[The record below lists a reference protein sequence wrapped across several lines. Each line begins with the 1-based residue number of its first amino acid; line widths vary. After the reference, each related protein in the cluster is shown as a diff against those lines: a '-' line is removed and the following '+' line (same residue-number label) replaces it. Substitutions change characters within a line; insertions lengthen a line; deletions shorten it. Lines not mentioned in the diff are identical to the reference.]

1 VKEKG
6 DKMKKQFF
14 NYNLLLLLFLTCFS
28 INAGAQNIKPE
39 AKLQQYTIRIGD
51 QTRFFLSVHQPVKEH
66 INFPNL
72 TDTLT
77 GKVQIIN
84 INKPDTA
91 FDANDKSQA
100 TITESYTITSF
111 DAGTYKI
118 PSYSFGSAGGV
129 LKSNELTLQVQT
141 VKVDTTKGIYD
152 IKQPIKVSYTFVD
165 WFKDN
170 WYWVIIPLLL
180 IVAVIGFIVYLKN
193 RPKPQPI
200 VKVVKPTVPA
210 HIIALGKLT
219 EIQGK
224 KLWQQEQTK
233 QYYIELSDVLR
244 EYLENRYH
252 LKTHEKTTDEILSD
266 LKRIEIADEN
276 KGMLKQ
282 ILVLSDLVKFA
293 KEKPLPVEN
302 EQTLEQAINFVKN
315 TQQVVVKVNTEG
327 GSPDV

>member
-1 VKEKG
+1 MKEKG

-14 NYNLLLLLFLTCFS
+14 NYNLFLFLICFK
-28 INAGAQNIKPE
+28 INAGAQNIQPE

-51 QTRFFLSVHQPVKEH
+51 QTKFFLSVHQPVKEH

-77 GKVQIIN
+77 GKVQIVN

-91 FDANDKSQA
+91 LDANDRSQA
-100 TITESYTITSF
+100 TITQSYTITSF
-111 DAGTYKI
+111 DAGTYTI
-118 PSYSFGSAGGV
+118 PSYLFGSAGGV

-152 IKQPIKVSYTFVD
+152 IKQPIMVSYSFVD

-180 IVAVIGFIVYLKN
+180 IAAVIGLIVYLKN

-266 LKRIEIADEN
+266 LRRIDIIDDSRRA
-276 KGMLKQ
+276 LKQ

-293 KEKPLPVEN
+293 KEKPLPLEN
-302 EQTLEQAINFVKN
+302 EQVLEQAITFVKN
-315 TQQVVVKVNTEG
+315 TQQVTVKVNTEG
-327 GSPDV
+327 GSSNV

>member
-14 NYNLLLLLFLTCFS
+14 NYNLFLLLFLTCFT
-28 INAGAQNIKPE
+28 INAGAQNIQPE

-77 GKVQIIN
+77 GKVQIVN

-91 FDANDKSQA
+91 FDTNDKSLA
-100 TITESYTITSF
+100 TVTQSYTITSF
-111 DAGTYKI
+111 DAGTYTI

-170 WYWVIIPLLL
+170 WYWVVIPLLVIAAIIGL
-180 IVAVIGFIVYLKN
+180 IIYLKKH
-193 RPKPQPI
+193 PKPQPI
-200 VKVVKPTVPA
+200 VKVVKPTIPA

-244 EYLENRYH
+244 EYLENRYQ

-266 LKRIEIADEN
+266 LKHIEIADEN
-276 KGMLKQ
+276 KRMLKQ

-315 TQQVVVKVNTEG
+315 TQQVAVKVNTEG
-327 GSPDV
+327 GNANV

>member
-14 NYNLLLLLFLTCFS
+14 NYNLCLLLFLTCFT

-51 QTRFFLSVHQPVKEH
+51 QTRFFLSVYQPVKEH

-77 GKVQIIN
+77 GKVQIVN
-84 INKPDTA
+84 INKPDTT
-91 FDANDKSQA
+91 FDPNDRSHA
-100 TITESYTITSF
+100 TITQSYTITSF
-111 DAGTYKI
+111 DAGTYTI
-118 PSYSFGSAGGV
+118 PSYSFGSTDGV

-180 IVAVIGFIVYLKN
+180 IAAVIGFIVYFKN
-193 RPKPQPI
+193 RPTPQPLI
-200 VKVVKPTVPA
+200 KVVKPTVPA
-210 HIIALGKLT
+210 HIIALEKLT

-266 LKRIEIADEN
+266 LRRIEIADEN
-276 KGMLKQ
+276 KGILKQ

-315 TQQVVVKVNTEG
+315 TQQLVVKVNTEG
-327 GSPDV
+327 GSPNV

>member
-14 NYNLLLLLFLTCFS
+14 NYNLFLLLFLICFTL
-28 INAGAQNIKPE
+28 NAGAQNIQPE

-72 TDTLT
+72 TDTLA
-77 GKVQIIN
+77 GKVQIVN
-84 INKPDTA
+84 INKPDTT
-91 FDANDKSQA
+91 FDQNDKSHA
-100 TITESYTITSF
+100 TVTQSYTITSF
-111 DAGTYKI
+111 DAGTYTI
-118 PSYSFGSAGGV
+118 PSYSFGSEGGV

-165 WFKDN
+165 WVKDN
-170 WYWVIIPLLL
+170 WYWVVIPLL
-180 IVAVIGFIVYLKN
+180 IVAAIAGLIIYLRT
-193 RPKPQPI
+193 RPKQQPI
-200 VKVVKPTVPA
+200 VKVVQPTVPA

-219 EIQGK
+219 ELRDK

-266 LKRIEIADEN
+266 LKRIEIPDEN
-276 KGMLKQ
+276 KGLLKQ

-293 KEKPLPVEN
+293 KEKPLPAEN
-302 EQTLEQAINFVKN
+302 EQTLEQAISFVKD

-327 GSPDV
+327 GSSNV